1 MEDKKMDRPWHAF
14 YSKNVPP
21 TITYPK
27 ITLNELFNRNADRH
41 PNKPHLIFKHVSLSY
56 GTCNTMAR
64 ALANGLLERG
74 VAKGDRV
81 ALMMPNIPQYPIA
94 LMACYKMGAIAVP
107 ANPLYTVPELITQFK
122 DSGTESV
129 IVLASFADKVI
140 QVVKHGGTSVER
152 VIVVQAPDARVDLD
166 DVESIVDLD
175 ALLTR
180 SDDREPDITVKPE
193 DIAMLQYT
201 GGTTGVPKGCVLTH
215 ANLVAMLEQTGVCVS
230 VLCPVDQIR
239 TLAAIPL
246 YHVYG
251 MNMNINLNL
260 YAGGTMVLV
269 PQPTPD
275 NILKAIHRHHPTI
288 WAAVPA
294 MVQGILNHPDIGN
307 SGIGSMKAV
316 FCGGAPLAGEVM
328 SRFADLSG
336 IKICEGYGLSETS
349 NILTANPEIQKPGS
363 VGIPWP
369 DVDVR
374 IVDPETGTQ
383 DMPPGERG
391 EIIAKGPQIMAGYW
405 NNPEETE
412 KTLRN
417 GWLYTGDIGYMDE
430 DGYLFILDRKKDML
444 ICSGFNVYPREIEEV
459 LYCHP
464 GISEACVIGVLDE
477 KRGQTVK
484 AFVVPKPGLAMT
496 AEALTDYCK
505 ERLAPY
511 KVPKIVEFI
520 DQLPRTPVGK
530 PDRKALR
537 LMHDRGG

>member
-1 MEDKKMDRPWHAF
+1 
-14 YSKNVPP
+14 
-21 TITYPK
+21 
-27 ITLNELFNRNADRH
+27 
-41 PNKPHLIFKHVSLSY
+41 
-56 GTCNTMAR
+56 
-64 ALANGLLERG
+64 
-74 VAKGDRV
+74 
-81 ALMMPNIPQYPIA
+81 
-94 LMACYKMGAIAVP
+94 
-107 ANPLYTVPELITQFK
+107 
-122 DSGTESV
+122 
-129 IVLASFADKVI
+129 
-140 QVVKHGGTSVER
+140 
-152 VIVVQAPDARVDLD
+152 
-166 DVESIVDLD
+166 
-175 ALLTR
+175 
-180 SDDREPDITVKPE
+180 
-193 DIAMLQYT
+193 
-201 GGTTGVPKGCVLTH
+201 
-215 ANLVAMLEQTGVCVS
+215 
-230 VLCPVDQIR
+230 
-239 TLAAIPL
+239 
-246 YHVYG
+246 
-251 MNMNINLNL
+251 
-260 YAGGTMVLV
+260 
-269 PQPTPD
+269 
-275 NILKAIHRHHPTI
+275 
-288 WAAVPA
+288 
-294 MVQGILNHPDIGN
+294 MVQGLLNHPDIGS
-307 SGIGSMKAV
+307 SGIESMKAV

-444 ICSGFNVYPREIEEV
+444 ICSGFNVYPREIDEV